1 MKKRKRKL
9 FRIDDYNNDDDGY
22 FFFYKYHQ
30 KNIQSVQSLYI
41 LSFLEYIYI

>member
-22 FFFYKYHQ
+22 FFFT
-30 KNIQSVQSLYI
+30 NIIKKIFSLFSLYI
-41 LSFLEYIYI
+41 Y